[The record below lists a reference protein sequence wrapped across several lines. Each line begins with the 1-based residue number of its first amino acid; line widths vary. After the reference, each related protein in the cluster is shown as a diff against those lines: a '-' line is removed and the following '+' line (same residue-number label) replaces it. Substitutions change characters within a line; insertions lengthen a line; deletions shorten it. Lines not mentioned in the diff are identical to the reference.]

1 MRSIIDWIVEHSG
14 AEPREA
20 APTEAEAQ
28 PAPTEQAVAPE
39 AISADEAEDAVF
51 IPRFVVHAVEES
63 LADKP
68 LQIQPDSLFLVTDDE
83 GGISEALAGEIR
95 RLGGQVAIVKHGDAS
110 AELGKGLYQA
120 NLGDPDAATEI
131 VDRVRRTLGPVSGLV
146 HLLPLKAGAAFA
158 DMNLDDWKARVRQD
172 VKSFFYLAQATGDDL
187 EQAAASGGGWL
198 VSASAVGVNYPGDL
212 AEEDTAFPG
221 QGGLAGLIKTIN
233 EEWPAVQCKTV
244 DLDRK
249 TPAAT
254 RAAHLLREMADSDG
268 EVEVAYRGN
277 KRFRLQTDSAP
288 FDTHAPVNLDIG
300 SDWVLLIT
308 GGATGI
314 TSAVTIELA
323 RNYRPTLV
331 LAGIET
337 WPEGD
342 ESPATAGVTDERQLK
357 AALIEQMKQEGK
369 KFSLPEVERA
379 YRTLL
384 RDREMRRNVAL
395 LEQAGSTVHYHQV
408 NVMDRADFEGLID
421 KVYEEFGRIDGMIHG
436 AGIIDDKLVKDKTP
450 ASFDRVFDLK
460 ADSSFMLSRKLKGDS
475 LKFLVFFS
483 SMAGRFG
490 NRGQCDYAATN
501 EVMCKLAAHLDKKWP
516 GRIVAVNWGPWATA
530 GVASAEVQKQLAERG
545 VQIIPLDG
553 GPRVLNRELRYGGK
567 GAAEVVAGDG
577 PWTNISRTEKPIAP
591 ATPIAYSPVA
601 YSMLE
606 NAQIEQEHGTIQVV
620 RPLDPAY
627 DLYLEDHQL
636 DDNYVF
642 PMAMAM
648 EIMGETISRGWPEL
662 ELVGFREF
670 RSLQGIV
677 IKKNDR
683 AKAIR
688 VAAQLRTNSSER
700 PNVDVIITDRDKP
713 KRVHYRAIAELS
725 KTFDPAESI
734 ETFAL
739 RKPLASPVTAEQAY
753 REILFHGPIWQGVT
767 EIKEIG
773 SNGIRAT
780 LRHSSPRHLFRETL
794 DGPWL
799 FDPLLL
805 DCYFHLVII
814 WTKLYRDMRSLPS
827 NFQTFRRWGSIEEG
841 PIDCQVRILPHSGK
855 NNIYSDVVFI
865 GPNGSVL
872 GLLEEGEHSCSRS
885 LDRAVARS
893 GQRPEA
899 MM

>member
-1 MRSIIDWIVEHSG
+1 M
-14 AEPREA
+14 
-20 APTEAEAQ
+20 
-28 PAPTEQAVAPE
+28 
-39 AISADEAEDAVF
+39 
-51 IPRFVVHAVEES
+51 
-63 LADKP
+63 
-68 LQIQPDSLFLVTDDE
+68 
-83 GGISEALAGEIR
+83 
-95 RLGGQVAIVKHGDAS
+95 AIVKNGDTA
-110 AELGKGLYQA
+110 AETGEGLYQA
-120 NLGDPDAATEI
+120 NLGDPDAAVEI
-131 VDRVRRTLGPVSGLV
+131 VDRVRQKLGPVSGLV
-146 HLLPLKAGAAFA
+146 HLLPLKACAAFE
-158 DMNLDDWKARVRQD
+158 DMNLDDWRARIRQD
-172 VKSFFYLAQATGDDL
+172 VKSLFYLAQATGDDL

-198 VSASAVGVNYPGDL
+198 IAASAVGVNYPGDL
-212 AEEDTAFPG
+212 AEEDTTFPG

-233 EEWPAVQCKTV
+233 EEWPAVHCKAV

-254 RAAHLLREMADSDG
+254 QAAHFLREMADADG
-268 EVEVAYRGN
+268 EIEVAYRGN
-277 KRFRLQTDSAP
+277 KRFRLQTDAAT

-323 RNYRPTLV
+323 RQYRPTLV

-408 NVMDRADFEGLID
+408 NVMDPAAFEGLID

-460 ADSSFMLSRKLKGDS
+460 ADSSFMLSRKLKSDS

-501 EVMCKLAAHLDKKWP
+501 EVMCKLAAHLDNKWP
-516 GRIVAVNWGPWATA
+516 GRIVAVNWGPWATT

-567 GAAEVVAGDG
+567 GDAEIVAGDG
-577 PWTNISRTEKPIAP
+577 PWTSISRIEKPITP
-591 ATPIAYSPVA
+591 TTPIT

-606 NAQIEQEHGTIQVV
+606 NAQIEQEQGTIQVV

-627 DLYLEDHQL
+627 DLYFEDHQL
-636 DDNYVF
+636 DDNYIF
-642 PMAMAM
+642 PMGMAM

-662 ELVGFREF
+662 KLVGFREF

-688 VAAQLRTNSSER
+688 VEAQLRTNSSER
-700 PNVDVIITDRDKP
+700 PNVDVTITDRDKP
-713 KRVHYRAIAELS
+713 KHVHYRAIAELS

-734 ETFAL
+734 EPFTL
-739 RKPLASPVTAEQAY
+739 RKRLASPVTAEQAY
-753 REILFHGPIWQGVT
+753 REILFHGPLWQGVT

-773 SNGIRAT
+773 SNGMRAT
-780 LRHSSPRHLFRETL
+780 LRHSSPRHFFRETV
-794 DGPWL
+794 DSPWL

-865 GPNGSVL
+865 GPDGSVV

-885 LDRAVARS
+885 FDRAVAQS

-899 MM
+899 RM